1 MKTLRIAL
9 TSMLLLAG
17 FQSVTAQF
25 ATTQQTNPEYRHFG
39 EAARPWSMPATL
51 DGSAGIGQYPSASIN
66 FLTQMAT
73 RFSPAAGDRV
83 AAVNL
88 YLDSILSG
96 AADST
101 VQYAGPQAAFA
112 WPFPFTHVP
121 QTFIKQAIRFTA
133 PESARLSA
141 VDLFAAAGISSS
153 DGFND
158 TLMVSFYRPFV
169 PQTTTVKYGNENPNN
184 NPTWEFNFPVGTAR
198 SAYGTR
204 FSAPA
209 GVRVNSVQFWVQ
221 NMNHNTF
228 LPAGDPVPN
237 DSLIVRLYAADEN
250 NLPGALLATR
260 KVSIGQL
267 TIRAWN
273 EVSFL
278 SAAYTTEMPQ
288 ELIFTFELEPV
299 GLQDHVALS
308 SGASFDTPL
317 NRSIVRENGNWV
329 TIAAST
335 AFSGGP
341 ARGAELWTRAT
352 FISAADIVDDPLTPD
367 EARPIAEPVK
377 ILMRDITP
385 NAYNTIDLGSR
396 NIQLT
401 KDQDVWIV
409 AELIH
414 VGQPDQMSFISDAA
428 LAQPINRTAVYVSD
442 AAGGERWKFM
452 QNTQFNNEFVFRMRA
467 TFAIEDE
474 TEVSDNIFLVMYS
487 DATGLPGD
495 FLHLLELPLAN
506 LTPGQFN
513 RIDVSGWNYVST
525 GAGIHIALG
534 ADYKVN
540 QFALSTDNGLP
551 ATGANR
557 SSGFFQVDGWKP
569 LADVADNEPNLL
581 LGLEYI
587 PATSIDRD
595 DTDIR
600 AFRLMGNYPNPFNPV
615 TQIRF
620 ELAHAAEVDL
630 AVYDLLGRRVAT
642 LSRGLMSAG
651 THSATFNGAALS
663 SGTYLVRMSAAGQ
676 TFTAKMTL
684 LK

>member
-1 MKTLRIAL
+1 MKNLCIAL
-9 TSMLLLAG
+9 TTLVILSGVHTA
-17 FQSVTAQF
+17 TAQQ
-25 ATTQQTNPEYRHFG
+25 ANPEYRHFG

-51 DGSAGIGQYPSASIN
+51 DGSAGIEQYPSAGVN
-66 FLTQMAT
+66 FLTQLAT
-73 RFSPAAGDRV
+73 RFSPSAGDQVR
-83 AAVNL
+83 AVNL

-101 VQYAGPQAAFA
+101 VQYAGPEAAFA

-133 PESARLSA
+133 PEDARLS
-141 VDLFAAAGISSS
+141 VVELFAAAGISSP

-169 PQTTTVKYGNENPNN
+169 PQTTTVKYGSENANN
-184 NPTWEFNFPVGTAR
+184 NPIWEFNFPVGTAR

-237 DSLIVRLYAADEN
+237 DTLIVRMFAANQN

-260 KVSIGQL
+260 RVSLNEL

-273 EVSFL
+273 EISFL
-278 SAAYTTEMPQ
+278 SAGYTTEMPE
-288 ELIFTFELEPV
+288 ELIFTFDLEVV

-329 TIAAST
+329 TISAST

-367 EARPIAEPVK
+367 ESRPIAPPVK
-377 ILMRDITP
+377 VLMSSITP
-385 NAYNTIDLGSR
+385 NAYNTFDLSAS
-396 NIQLT
+396 NIRVT
-401 KDQDVWIV
+401 RGEDIWIV
-409 AELIH
+409 AELIT
-414 VGQPDQMSFISDAA
+414 VGQSDQMSFISAA
-428 LAQPINRTAVYVSD
+428 AAPQPINRTAVYVSD

-452 QNTQFNNEFVFRMRA
+452 QNTQFNNEFVFRMRT

-474 TEVSDNIFLVMYS
+474 NGVTDTVFLVMYS
-487 DATGLPGD
+487 DAAGLPAD
-495 FLHLLELPLAN
+495 FLHLLELPLSN
-506 LTPGQFN
+506 LTPGEFN
-513 RIDVSGWNYVST
+513 RIDVGGWNYVSN
-525 GAGIHIALG
+525 GSDVHVALT
-534 ADYKVN
+534 ADFKVN

-551 ATGANR
+551 VTGANR
-557 SSGFFQVDGWKP
+557 SSAFFLVDGWKS
-569 LADVADNEPNLL
+569 LAEVAADEPNLL
-581 LGLEYI
+581 LSLEYI

-600 AFRLMGNYPNPFNPV
+600 EFRLMGNYPNPFNPV

-630 AVYDLLGRRVAT
+630 AVFDLLGRRLVT
-642 LSRGLMSAG
+642 LREGMMSGGMHSVSFDGAG
-651 THSATFNGAALS
+651 FA
-663 SGTYLVRMSAAGQ
+663 SGTYLVRMQVAG
-676 TFTAKMTL
+676 TTSTTKMML